1 MKRAS
6 IGPETGRM
14 RGVHSVQNLD
24 SFLDIPGHRTGNTP
38 SQPSQTGQEQRAAH
52 AAQSAPRRIGVV
64 PIPVR
69 LIQSPRYRALSFSAR
84 MVFVELCAQATY
96 VPSGWL
102 TATRP
107 QALEWGL
114 KSAGTLAKALDDLHQ
129 SNFITCTDDEPGL
142 TYHYRINVEGWE

>member
-1 MKRAS
+1 M
-6 IGPETGRM
+6 
-14 RGVHSVQNLD
+14 
-24 SFLDIPGHRTGNTP
+24 
-38 SQPSQTGQEQRAAH
+38 
-52 AAQSAPRRIGVV
+52 V

-129 SNFITCTDDEPGL
+129 ANFITCTDDEPGL

>member
-1 MKRAS
+1 MAVNMLFQGSKEDENRVQMAS
-6 IGPETGRM
+6 GP
-14 RGVHSVQNLD
+14 RGANC
-24 SFLDIPGHRTGNTP
+24 TP
-38 SQPSQTGQEQRAAH
+38 QPAQT
-52 AAQSAPRRIGVV
+52 APRRIGVV

-114 KSAGTLAKALDDLHQ
+114 KSQGTLAKALDDLHQ
-129 SNFITCTDDEPGL
+129 ANFITCTDDEPGL

>member
-1 MKRAS
+1 MAENMLFQGSKQGENRSEMAG
-6 IGPETGRM
+6 GP
-14 RGVHSVQNLD
+14 RGANC
-24 SFLDIPGHRTGNTP
+24 TP
-38 SQPSQTGQEQRAAH
+38 QPAQT
-52 AAQSAPRRIGVV
+52 APRRIGVV

-102 TATRP
+102 TATKP
-107 QALEWGL
+107 QAKEWGL
-114 KSAGTLAKALDDLHQ
+114 KSAGTLAQALDDLHRA
-129 SNFITCTDDEPGL
+129 NFITRTDAELGL